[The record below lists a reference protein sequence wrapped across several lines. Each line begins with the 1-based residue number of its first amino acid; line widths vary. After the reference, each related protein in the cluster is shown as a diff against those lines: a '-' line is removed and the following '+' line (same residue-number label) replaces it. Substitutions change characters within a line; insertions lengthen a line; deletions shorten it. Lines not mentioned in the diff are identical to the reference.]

1 MLQAEDRVHRI
12 GQTARRVEIEY
23 WLGEGTIDNLLWPL
37 LQRKARVHAAHM
49 HACVCARVNMCV
61 CMCMCTCARVS
72 CGSGWASLPCAYGCR
87 RVWLGMRSVAT
98 AA

>member
-37 LQRKARVHAAHM
+37 LQRKARVRAAHM
-49 HACVCARVNMCV
+49 HACVCARV
-61 CMCMCTCARVS
+61 
-72 CGSGWASLPCAYGCR
+72 
-87 RVWLGMRSVAT
+87 
-98 AA
+98 